1 MVFLHLETEIKI
13 REGVRNIGQDD
24 EIEGGKEKVVW
35 SKSWERRE
43 QLQ

>member
-1 MVFLHLETEIKI
+1 MFLHLETEIKI

-24 EIEGGKEKVVW
+24 EGVKEKVVW

-43 QLQ
+43 QRQ

>member
-1 MVFLHLETEIKI
+1 MFLHLETEIKI

-24 EIEGGKEKVVW
+24 EGGKEKGVW

-43 QLQ
+43 QRQ